1 MKNILA
7 IQSHVVYGHAGNSAA
22 EFPMRRLGANVWP
35 LNTVQFSNHTQYGKW
50 TGCVMPPSHL
60 TEIVQ
65 GIAAIDKLHTCDA
78 VLSGYLG
85 SAEQGEHILG
95 IVRQVKAAN
104 PQAKYFCDPVM
115 GHPEK
120 GCIVAPGVAE
130 FHVRHG
136 LPASDI
142 IAPNLVEL
150 EILCEHAVNNVEEAV
165 LAARELIA
173 QGPQIVLVKHLARA
187 GYSRDRFEML
197 LVTADEAWHISRPLV
212 DFGMRQPVGVG
223 DVTSGLLLVK
233 LLQGATLQEALEH
246 VTAAVYEI
254 MVTTKAMQEYELHC
268 FGGCSGSYCQT
279 RTLLQR
285 NKALKYLISAHNDL
299 WADGYYFKPSADSA
313 SCTSGRSAI
322 RCINAAMCSN
332 PSRFSFTA
340 YAQRRTVNR

>member
-1 MKNILA
+1 MNNILA
-7 IQSHVVYGHAGNSAA
+7 IQSHVVFGHAGNSAA

-50 TGCVMPPSHL
+50 TGCVMPPAHL

-65 GIAAIDKLHTCDA
+65 GIAAIDQLKRCDA

-104 PQAKYFCDPVM
+104 PQAKFFCDPVM

-130 FHVRHG
+130 FHKRYAMPV
-136 LPASDI
+136 SDI
-142 IAPNLVEL
+142 IAPNLIEL
-150 EILCEHAVNNVEEAV
+150 EILAGRDVKDVADAV

-173 QGPQIVLVKHLARA
+173 QGPEIVLVKHLARA
-187 GYSRDRFEML
+187 GYSQDRFEML
-197 LVTADEAWHISRPLV
+197 LVTADEVWHISRPLI
-212 DFGMRQPVGVG
+212 DFGARHPVGVG

-233 LLQGATLQEALEH
+233 LLQGASLRDALEH

-254 MVTTKAMQEYELHC
+254 MVTTKEMGEYELQVVAAQDRIAKPVHC
-268 FGGCSGSYCQT
+268 F
-279 RTLLQR
+279 
-285 NKALKYLISAHNDL
+285 SATQL
-299 WADGYYFKPSADSA
+299 
-313 SCTSGRSAI
+313 
-322 RCINAAMCSN
+322 
-332 PSRFSFTA
+332 
-340 YAQRRTVNR
+340 

>member
-7 IQSHVVYGHAGNSAA
+7 IQSHVVFGHAGNSAA

-50 TGCVMPPSHL
+50 TGSVMPPEHL
-60 TEIVQ
+60 TEVVQ
-65 GIAAIDKLHTCDA
+65 GIAAIDQLKHCDA

-120 GCIVAPGVAE
+120 GCFVAPGVAQ
-130 FHVRHG
+130 FHVRDA

-150 EILCEHAVNNVEEAV
+150 EILCGHAVNSVPDAV
-165 LAARELIA
+165 AAARELITR
-173 QGPQIVLVKHLARA
+173 GPQIVLVKHLARA
-187 GYSRDRFEML
+187 GLSADRFEML
-197 LVTADEAWHISRPLV
+197 LVTRDEAWHISRPLV
-212 DFGMRQPVGVG
+212 DFGTRQPVGVG

-233 LLQGATLQEALEH
+233 LLQGASVREALEH

-254 MVTTKAMQEYELHC
+254 MLTTKTRQEYELQVVAAQDRIAQPEHL
-268 FGGCSGSYCQT
+268 F
-279 RTLLQR
+279 
-285 NKALKYLISAHNDL
+285 SATQL
-299 WADGYYFKPSADSA
+299 
-313 SCTSGRSAI
+313 
-322 RCINAAMCSN
+322 
-332 PSRFSFTA
+332 
-340 YAQRRTVNR
+340 

>member
-1 MKNILA
+1 MTPRFLYREHDEKNILA

-22 EFPMRRLGANVWP
+22 EFPMRRPGANVWP

-95 IVRQVKAAN
+95 IVRQGESRESAGEIFLRSGNGSSGK
-104 PQAKYFCDPVM
+104 
-115 GHPEK
+115 K

-173 QGPQIVLVKHLARA
+173 QGPQIVLVKHRRELATA
-187 GYSRDRFEML
+187 
-197 LVTADEAWHISRPLV
+197 VTV
-212 DFGMRQPVGVG
+212 
-223 DVTSGLLLVK
+223 
-233 LLQGATLQEALEH
+233 
-246 VTAAVYEI
+246 
-254 MVTTKAMQEYELHC
+254 
-268 FGGCSGSYCQT
+268 
-279 RTLLQR
+279 
-285 NKALKYLISAHNDL
+285 LKCCWSPPMKPGISAVRWWIL
-299 WADGYYFKPSADSA
+299 VCA
-313 SCTSGRSAI
+313 SR
-322 RCINAAMCSN
+322 
-332 PSRFSFTA
+332 
-340 YAQRRTVNR
+340 

>member
-7 IQSHVVYGHAGNSAA
+7 IQSHVVFGHAGNSAA

-65 GIAAIDKLHTCDA
+65 GIADIDKLQTCDA

-104 PQAKYFCDPVM
+104 PAAKYFCDPVM

-130 FHVRHG
+130 FHVRYA

-150 EILCEHAVNNVEEAV
+150 EMCI
-165 LAARELIA
+165 RDR
-173 QGPQIVLVKHLARA
+173 HLARA
-187 GYSRDRFEML
+187 GLSMDRFEML
-197 LVTADEAWHISRPLV
+197 LVTAKEAWHISRPLV
-212 DFGMRQPVGVG
+212 DFGLRQPVGVG

-233 LLQGATLQEALEH
+233 LLQGASLRDALEH

-254 MVTTKAMQEYELHC
+254 MLATKNMQEYELQVVAAQDRIAVPEHC
-268 FGGCSGSYCQT
+268 FSAT
-279 RTLLQR
+279 RL
-285 NKALKYLISAHNDL
+285 
-299 WADGYYFKPSADSA
+299 
-313 SCTSGRSAI
+313 
-322 RCINAAMCSN
+322 
-332 PSRFSFTA
+332 
-340 YAQRRTVNR
+340 